1 MFTNSRTTALRPVV
15 RKSGATALA
24 VLLGCTIAATA
35 AQASPGQ
42 STNTLRNTTAEALT
56 AQITGNGVTVTDA
69 KATGK
74 DVQAGSYSG
83 LQLGLP
89 GFESGVALST
99 GSLIDADPDADSD
112 TDFTVSSLLG
122 PNRTL
127 TGTGD
132 FGTDGNKELEKGNG
146 GKTTYD
152 AASLSFIVTP
162 DSDSIELSYVLG
174 SEEFGKWESKG
185 YTDSLGILVNGS
197 NCALVPSP
205 AGPVQVSAL
214 TVNASTNPELYNSN
228 AKNAEGN
235 FPFETNFNGF
245 TKTLKCAAKVMPNA
259 ANTVS
264 ISIAD
269 TLDGQLDSTVLLA
282 PKSLNSVG
290 TKVPVPDA
298 DKSVADKTGQ
308 NAANVVPAGQFS
320 AGQGS
325 GGKSDAKSDANQ
337 DGKSDNKQAGA
348 VVNPASLANTGAPE
362 LLVPIVLVASAGILG
377 GAVLMFVKRRRR
389 A

>member
-1 MFTNSRTTALRPVV
+1 MFTNSTTALRPVV

-42 STNTLRNTTAEALT
+42 STTTLRNTTAAALA

-69 KATGK
+69 KVTGK

-99 GSLIDADPDADSD
+99 GSLVDSDPDADSD

-152 AASLSFIVTP
+152 AASLSFTVTP

-185 YTDSLGILVNGS
+185 YADSLGILVNGS

-214 TVNASTNPELYNSN
+214 TVNASTNPELYSSN

-235 FPFETNFNGF
+235 FPFDTNFNGF
-245 TKTLKCAAKVMPNA
+245 TKALKCTAKVTPNA

-269 TLDGQLDSTVLLA
+269 TVDGQLDSTVLLA
-282 PKSLNSVG
+282 PKSLNSVAA
-290 TKVPVPDA
+290 KA
-298 DKSVADKTGQ
+298 SDKSVADRPHED
-308 NAANVVPAGQFS
+308 AVNVVPAGQVS
-320 AGQGS
+320 
-325 GGKSDAKSDANQ
+325 
-337 DGKSDNKQAGA
+337 DGKSDNKQAAA
-348 VVNPASLANTGAPE
+348 VENPGSLANTGAPE
-362 LLVPIVLVASAGILG
+362 LLVPIVLAVSAGILG
-377 GAVLMFVKRRRR
+377 GAAVMFVKRRRR
-389 A
+389 LAK